1 MKTKTARPFIFMA
14 DLTVTRSRLQK
25 NLLASSSLSLMMEK
39 GRKWPG
45 HIIDTFENLL
55 LKAGKILFDVNDTL
69 VLVDLQCGDTAE
81 QNITGVWRFVD
92 QLPDGPVTE
101 ELRKITATRAFLPVG
116 KGKFRL
122 DSGLLL
128 DDEQKTLA
136 RFRQTVLKCGEKHL
150 TLGVTT
156 MLRGYAAEHQMLAE
170 ILQKSGAQNCDSF
183 EDLYRRLGISDSS
196 YTARPV
202 LALAADTTV
211 KNAAVTII
219 CALLA
224 VARQNEA
231 GAAAD
236 IDSEFLHDY
245 RVSLRKVRSVFSL
258 FKGAFS
264 VEETEV
270 LKEQFAE
277 LMRPTSQLRDL
288 DVYLQREEEYMAM
301 VPESAREGLG
311 ILFSYLED
319 ERELTL
325 RTVVTC
331 LRSEDYRI
339 QMETLTHKFSRAN
352 NLKNGP
358 NSSSR
363 ACEVGSSLIY
373 KRYRK
378 VCRIASEMDSS
389 TPSSEV
395 HQLRIH
401 CKKLRY
407 LMEFFAPFFPEEVI
421 GLLVRNLKK
430 MQDNLGNFNDYSV
443 QQHFLQ
449 KILKEKMDAFA
460 DDELTV
466 SNSIGALTAMLHQ
479 NQLAERQKVEKNF
492 MQFNSVETRTL
503 FRQLF
508 SSEKGDTQ

>member
-1 MKTKTARPFIFMA
+1 MEAKTARPFVFMA
-14 DLTVTRSRLQK
+14 DLTVTRGRLQK
-25 NLLASSSLSLMMEK
+25 KIPAGSIFSLVMEK
-39 GRKWPG
+39 GGKLSG
-45 HIIDTFENLL
+45 YLVDTFENLL

-69 VLVDLQCGDTAE
+69 VLVDLRSGDTVE
-81 QNITGVWRFVD
+81 QGITGAWRFAD

-101 ELRKITATRAFLPVG
+101 KLRKITTTRAFLPVG
-116 KGKFRL
+116 KVKFRL

-128 DDEQKTLA
+128 DDEEKTLA
-136 RFRQTVLKCGEKHL
+136 RFRQTVLKSGEKHL
-150 TLGVTT
+150 TLGVTA
-156 MLRGYAAEHQMLAE
+156 MLRGYAHEHQMLVE
-170 ILQKSGAQNCDSF
+170 ILQKSGVQSCDNF
-183 EDLYRRLGISDSS
+183 EDLYRQLGIRDSS
-196 YTARPV
+196 YTSKPGLV
-202 LALAADTTV
+202 FAASSTV
-211 KNAAVTII
+211 KNAAVII
-219 CALLA
+219 IRTLLA

-245 RVSLRKVRSVFSL
+245 RVSLRKVRSVLSL

-264 VEETEV
+264 RKETEA
-270 LKEQFAE
+270 LQKSFAE
-277 LMRPTSQLRDL
+277 LMRPTSRLRDL
-288 DVYLQREEEYMAM
+288 DVYLMRTEEYMAM
-301 VPESAREGLG
+301 VPESAREGVG
-311 ILFSYLED
+311 ILFSFLED
-319 ERELTL
+319 ERELAL
-325 RTVVTC
+325 RTVVAC

-339 QMETLTHKFSRAN
+339 QMEALTRKFSRAN
-352 NLKNGP
+352 NLKNGLD
-358 NSSSR
+358 SSR
-363 ACEVGSSLIY
+363 RAHEVGSSLIY

-378 VCRIASEMDSS
+378 VCRIASEMDKS

-407 LMEFFAPFFPEEVI
+407 LMEFFAPFFPEEAI

-460 DDELTV
+460 DYELTV

-479 NQLAERQKVEKNF
+479 KQLAERQKVKNNF
-492 MQFNSVETRTL
+492 IQFNSVETRNL
-503 FRQLF
+503 FKQLF
-508 SSEKGDTQ
+508 SSKKGDAQ